1 MKNELRVPF
10 LNANEDE
17 VKIIEIFVKNGEKVL
32 ANSCICIFESTKT
45 TFEFL
50 LEDQGESF
58 VYLFQNIESLVKV
71 GSVFGISS
79 DIEIS
84 NSELNELA
92 KEHIVETK
100 NDRII
105 ISNKAKEY
113 LKLNNINP
121 TDIKESGTITLED
134 VKNFHEKNN
143 KSNNEIIDEKV
154 YKKLEFIF
162 KDDKIE
168 EDYDFILKL
177 KHTLNWVDKIYSQK
191 WDRKIPIFDV
201 LFDRWQNA
209 KNLNFGKN
217 SNISQLSFVF
227 GKVKVGMSTFIGPY
241 TIIDGSGGIEIGN
254 NCSIAAG
261 VKIYSHD
268 TVARSLSG
276 GILPIKKSPTIIGDN
291 CFIGPNT
298 VITRGI
304 KISNRVYVGA
314 NCVIINNVPENSV
327 VMGNPAK
334 IVGKVI
340 FENGEIKIEINK

>member
-1 MKNELRVPF
+1 MKYELRVPF

-17 VKIIEIFVKNGEKVL
+17 VKITEIFVKNGEKAL

-45 TFEFL
+45 TYEFL
-50 LEDQGESF
+50 LENQAELF
-58 VYLFQNIESLVKV
+58 IYLFQTIDTLVKV

-84 NSELNELA
+84 DSELNELT
-92 KEHIVETK
+92 KQHTVEVT

-121 TDIKESGTITLED
+121 SEIKESGTITLEEA
-134 VKNFHEKNN
+134 KIFYEKNN
-143 KSNNEIIDEKV
+143 ISNSEIIDEEV
-154 YKKLEFIF
+154 YQKLEVIF
-162 KDDKIE
+162 KDDSTD

-177 KHTLNWVDKIYSQK
+177 KHTLNWVEKTYSQK

-201 LFDRWQNA
+201 LFDRWQNG
-209 KNLNFGKN
+209 KKLNFGKN
-217 SNISQLSFVF
+217 SNISPLSFVF

-268 TVARSLSG
+268 TVSRSLSG
-276 GILPIKKSPTIIGDN
+276 GILPIKKSPTKIGNN

-298 VITRGI
+298 VITRGV
-304 KISNRVYVGA
+304 KISDRVYVGA